1 MLIGHRKKDLEYTL
15 NPKQVIQKI
24 VKTML
29 KSIGDKDDKMEFTS
43 IQFFNMM
50 TDEDFIAVH
59 EAGQLTNL
67 CLALSLDL
75 QTQNYGKNKTYS
87 A

>member
-1 MLIGHRKKDLEYTL
+1 
-15 NPKQVIQKI
+15 
-24 VKTML
+24 ML
-29 KSIGDKDDKMEFTS
+29 KNTGDKDDKMEFTS

-67 CLALSLDL
+67 CLALTLDL
-75 QTQNYGKNKTYS
+75 QTQNHGKNKTYS

>member
-1 MLIGHRKKDLEYTL
+1 
-15 NPKQVIQKI
+15 
-24 VKTML
+24 ML

-75 QTQNYGKNKTYS
+75 QTQNHGKNKTYS
-87 A
+87 AWMVWCFKSYEIIKRIELKYTVVSLKY

>member
-1 MLIGHRKKDLEYTL
+1 VHLKKDLEYTL
-15 NPKQVIQKI
+15 NPKQVVQKI
-24 VKTML
+24 VKIML
-29 KSIGDKDDKMEFTS
+29 KNIGDKDDKMEFTS

-59 EAGQLTNL
+59 KAGQLTNL
-67 CLALSLDL
+67 CLALTLDL
-75 QTQNYGKNKTYS
+75 QIHNHGKDKTYT

>member
-1 MLIGHRKKDLEYTL
+1 MLIGHKKKDLEYTL
-15 NPKQVIQKI
+15 NPKQAIQKI

-50 TDEDFIAVH
+50 TDEDFIINDCEKISNCSVKCAYDFS
-59 EAGQLTNL
+59 EFII
-67 CLALSLDL
+67 
-75 QTQNYGKNKTYS
+75 
-87 A
+87 